1 VTRPGVSAIDLY
13 VGRVARLPRNSLPS
27 TGVFHAT
34 QRGVNRGLIAFDDVD
49 FKVLQGLVL
58 ATAARC
64 GWEYDVYTL
73 MSNHFHLVVPTE
85 LAKLSAGMHWL
96 CGLYAQRINRRHN
109 RTGHLFENRF
119 SAWVVRDEDHWRETC
134 RYVLENPVKAG
145 LCDTA
150 LDWPWSGGR
159 YLSEYRP

>member
-1 VTRPGVSAIDLY
+1 
-13 VGRVARLPRNSLPS
+13 VARVPRNSLPTPS
-27 TGVFHAT
+27 TFHITA
-34 QRGVNRGLIAFDDVD
+34 RGVNRSLIAFDETD
-49 FKVLQGLVL
+49 FKALQELVL
-58 ATAARC
+58 ATAARF
-64 GWEYDVYTL
+64 GWEYDVYCL
-73 MSNHFHLVVPTE
+73 MPNHFHLVMPTE
-85 LAKLSAGMHWL
+85 LRSLSKGMHWL
-96 CGLYAQRINRRHN
+96 MGLYAQRINRRHN

-145 LCDTA
+145 LCETA